1 MVQMPLLFLIDSMGL
16 AMVEPKLGIFYASVH
31 MSKIKPLPTTFSGRK
46 WVSMRGKER
55 NQFFAENLQCSMR
68 FQKDAAKYFIAVLC
82 SSPRRCLSRQ
92 NFTKCE
98 VWHLS
103 VRATDL
109 SKSKIAKT
117 QSSRVVCKYSKVF
130 CR

>member
-55 NQFFAENLQCSMR
+55 NQC
-68 FQKDAAKYFIAVLC
+68 KDV
-82 SSPRRCLSRQ
+82 RRLERL
-92 NFTKCE
+92 E
-98 VWHLS
+98 
-103 VRATDL
+103 R
-109 SKSKIAKT
+109 
-117 QSSRVVCKYSKVF
+117 R
-130 CR
+130 